1 MEGMFKNY
9 KVVIKLSNEK
19 AITVVVRAS
28 NNAGAIVKGIDEI
41 DISEREIVE
50 NISVVCIDY

>member
-1 MEGMFKNY
+1 MFKNY